1 MRYCNWYSM
10 SCLVTES
17 STGDG
22 DHIPSKVE
30 EPLVAPALAE
40 MVGVVIADAD
50 AVTGV
55 EFFEE
60 PRDTAVEVGVLVVLS
75 MALVNV

>member
-1 MRYCNWYSM
+1 
-10 SCLVTES
+10 
-17 STGDG
+17 
-22 DHIPSKVE
+22 
-30 EPLVAPALAE
+30 